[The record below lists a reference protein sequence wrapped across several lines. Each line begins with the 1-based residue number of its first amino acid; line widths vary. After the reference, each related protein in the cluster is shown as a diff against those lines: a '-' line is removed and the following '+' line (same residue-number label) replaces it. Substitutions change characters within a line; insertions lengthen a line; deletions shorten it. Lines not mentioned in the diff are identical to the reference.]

1 MRMKYLAMIAQ
12 EDGFIPGP
20 GLSTLETVTR
30 YVVAPTILFVVIA
43 GITFALT
50 APRKKESAS
59 VITHIE

>member
-1 MRMKYLAMIAQ
+1 MHLAMIAQ
-12 EDGFIPGP
+12 EDGFISGP
-20 GLSTLETVTR
+20 GLTTLETITR
-30 YVVAPTILFVVIA
+30 YIVAPTIIFALIA

>member
-1 MRMKYLAMIAQ
+1 MMHLAMIAQ
-12 EDGFIPGP
+12 EDGFISGP

-30 YVVAPTILFVVIA
+30 YIVVPVIAFAIIA